1 MLFRSTRCPSYFAP
15 PFIVSPKIKTRLRLR
30 QLIFGLHYARKI
42 SKICLLFAC
51 VNFSLGFGVYSMRL
65 LCLSNGV
72 GFSGTFCFRQ
82 TVKGI
87 FPLYVYG
94 IYILYLLMYLYIVFF
109 NIYTRVIYFL
119 FLCSFYMLCRRIL
132 LLQIRLLRR
141 LPIRRL
147 DRKSVV

>member
-1 MLFRSTRCPSYFAP
+1 MYLPSLNRNLCKQTRRFYYFAP

-72 GFSGTFCFRQ
+72 GFGGTFCFRQ

-87 FPLYVYG
+87 FPLCVYG
-94 IYILYLLMYLYIVFF
+94 IYILYLLIYLYI
-109 NIYTRVIYFL
+109 RVIYFL
-119 FLCSFYMLCRRIL
+119 FLWSFYMFCRRIL

-147 DRKSVV
+147 RL